1 MFGGRNFALF
11 VTVKDTE
18 PNGILPSPLIQA
30 GPGQDV
36 VSNVNFEGGN
46 STSMSAS
53 FFVNSSSTEG
63 GGESLASVFINQE
76 LFETFRNQT
85 PESELIRLIFVAYDA
100 ASSLFQDSDRSVKS
114 IILSVLQSPL
124 QGDAPQNLVDPVK
137 LTFQTRKV
145 PVCKWL
151 QNLSEY
157 SM

>member
-18 PNGILPSPLIQA
+18 PNGTLVSPLIQA
-30 GPGQDV
+30 GPGQDTV
-36 VSNVNFEGGN
+36 NNVNFEGSN

-53 FFVNSSSTEG
+53 FFVNLSSMER

-124 QGDAPQNLVDPVK
+124 QGDAPQNLMDPVE
-137 LTFQTRKV
+137 LTFQTIKV
-145 PVCKWL
+145 PATCRYMH
-151 QNLSEY
+151 S
-157 SM
+157 